1 MKPVF
6 AKKAARP
13 DPELLTL
20 KAELLEAQGPGPGP
34 GAGGVLRLPDQRREG
49 PVQLSDPRHQ
59 GAESRG
65 GGGRRAGGGVHMDL
79 SQKIIAAIL
88 AGFFLVALIRV
99 FSSPFRLA
107 LKLLLNTLLGFLA
120 LGAVRLTAG
129 LTGIAL
135 GLNLWN
141 ALVIAVLGL
150 PGFVLLLLVQWIL

>member
-1 MKPVF
+1 
-6 AKKAARP
+6 
-13 DPELLTL
+13 
-20 KAELLEAQGPGPGP
+20 
-34 GAGGVLRLPDQRREG
+34 
-49 PVQLSDPRHQ
+49 
-59 GAESRG
+59 
-65 GGGRRAGGGVHMDL
+65 MDL

-107 LKLLLNTLLGFLA
+107 LKLPLNTLLGLLA

-129 LTGIAL
+129 LTGITL

>member
-20 KAELLEAQGPGPGP
+20 KAELLEAQGDL
-34 GAGGVLRLPDQRREG
+34 AQAYRQFDQA
-49 PVQLSDPRHQ
+49 LDPELV
-59 GAESRG
+59 ESCVYQISAVKARCNYLIR
-65 GGGRRAGGGVHMDL
+65 RRAGGGVHMDL

-99 FSSPFRLA
+99 FSSPFPLA
-107 LKLLLNTLLGFLA
+107 LKRLLNTLLGFLA

>member
-1 MKPVF
+1 
-6 AKKAARP
+6 
-13 DPELLTL
+13 
-20 KAELLEAQGPGPGP
+20 
-34 GAGGVLRLPDQRREG
+34 
-49 PVQLSDPRHQ
+49 
-59 GAESRG
+59 
-65 GGGRRAGGGVHMDL
+65 MDL

-129 LTGIAL
+129 L